1 MKIQRRGESVQWML
15 GLGEE
20 IHHLTFGV
28 SAGIGAAGA
37 PDPCWLAREL
47 GQGFFQLPLNR
58 RMTGLKLE
66 SGVIGALVFNQKGGP
81 PKLPARSF
89 I

>member
-1 MKIQRRGESVQWML
+1 MEIQRRGESVQWVL
-15 GLGEE
+15 GLSEE
-20 IHHLTFGV
+20 INHLPLGV
-28 SAGIGAAGA
+28 GTGIGAASA

-81 PKLPARSF
+81 PKLPARSV